1 MPVRT
6 VRDAGFEAGGFAS
19 LGGRALISGRVLMKS
34 TAWWIWSDS
43 MRPLACLLAVFVLAA
58 GTPGMTAPAKAA
70 AVGAPRAADNRFKAL
85 YEAEWAWRRSQFP
98 GDGRGDEPIADHL
111 AKVDA
116 ASQTARLA
124 YWRDVRRQLDAIPEA
139 ALSAEQRVNYE
150 VYRDQIDTVI
160 NQQRF
165 REYEKPFNSDS
176 SFWADMGFTA
186 SRTFHGAGDYRAYIA
201 QLGDIPRYFD
211 EQTVNMK
218 AGLKRGFTP
227 PRVTLAARDKS
238 IAMVAEAALAEDT
251 AFWKPF
257 KAMPASI
264 SPAEQDVLKAQ
275 ARAVILDRVKPAYA
289 SLLAFVR
296 DDYIPRAT
304 ETLAA
309 EALPDGPAY
318 YRAQIKEFTT
328 LDMAPEDI
336 HQLGLAEVAKIHA
349 QMLEV
354 MKETGFKGSFPEF
367 LAYLRSDPRFYVKD
381 SQDLLNRAAWIA
393 KRVDGKLAAYFGWL
407 PRSRFTIEPVPAD
420 IAPFYT
426 SARGGRSTYLLNT
439 YDLASRPLYNLTA
452 LTLHESAPGHSL
464 QGGLAEEQDGLPD
477 FRRNVYI
484 SAYGEGWALYCERLG
499 VEMGMYDTPYDR
511 FGMLTFQMWRAARLV
526 VDTGVHHKGWT
537 RAQAIQFLHDN
548 TALAD
553 HDIEI
558 EVDRYISWPGQALSY
573 YLGMMAIVDMRAK
586 AEQALGPRFD
596 IRAFHDTVMST
607 GAVPLPVLRAR
618 IDQFIAEGGRDPMPV
633 EWQKAKAAP

>member
-1 MPVRT
+1 
-6 VRDAGFEAGGFAS
+6 
-19 LGGRALISGRVLMKS
+19 
-34 TAWWIWSDS
+34 
-43 MRPLACLLAVFVLAA
+43 MRPLASLILAGFVLAGA
-58 GTPGMTAPAKAA
+58 PGMAAPAKPVGAA
-70 AVGAPRAADNRFKAL
+70 AIATDADAKFKAL
-85 YEAEWAWRRSQFP
+85 YEAEWAWREREFP
-98 GDGRGDEPIADHL
+98 GSGRGEEPIADHL
-111 AKVDA
+111 PRVDA
-116 ASQTARLA
+116 ASQAARLA
-124 YWRDVRRQLDAIPEA
+124 YWRDVRRRLDAIPETK
-139 ALSAEQRVNYE
+139 LSAGQRVNYE
-150 VYRDQIDTVI
+150 VYRDQIDVLI
-160 NQQRF
+160 NQQKF

-186 SRTFHGAGDYRAYIA
+186 SRTFHGAKDYQAYIA
-201 QLGDIPRYFD
+201 QLNDIPRYFA
-211 EQTVNMK
+211 EQTANMK
-218 AGLKRGFTP
+218 AGLQRGFTP
-227 PRVTLAARDKS
+227 PQVTLTARDRS
-238 IAMVAEAALAEDT
+238 IAAVAEAKAPEDT
-251 AFWKPF
+251 LFWKPF
-257 KAMPASI
+257 KDMPASI
-264 SPAEQDVLKAQ
+264 PAAEQDALRAQ
-275 ARAVILDRVKPAYA
+275 ARAAILGKVKPAYA

-296 DDYIPRAT
+296 DDYIPHAT
-304 ETLAA
+304 QTLAA
-309 EALPDGPAY
+309 EALPDGLAY

-354 MKETGFKGSFPEF
+354 MKETGFKGTFPEF
-367 LAYLRSDPRFYVKD
+367 LAFLRSDPQFYVKD
-381 SQDLLNRAAWIA
+381 PQDLLNRAAWIA
-393 KRVDGKLAAYFGWL
+393 KRVDGKLSAYFGWL
-407 PRSRFTIEPVPAD
+407 PRSRFAIEPVPAD

-426 SARGGRSTYLLNT
+426 SARGGRSVYLLNT
-439 YDLASRPLYNLTA
+439 YDLPSRPLYNLTA

-573 YLGMMAIVDMRAK
+573 YLGMMAIVDVRAK
-586 AEQALGPRFD
+586 AEQALGPKFD
-596 IRAFHDTVMST
+596 IRAFHDTVLSM

-633 EWQKAKAAP
+633 EWQKTRAAN

>member
-1 MPVRT
+1 M
-6 VRDAGFEAGGFAS
+6 
-19 LGGRALISGRVLMKS
+19 
-34 TAWWIWSDS
+34 WSDS
-43 MRPLACLLAVFVLAA
+43 MRPLACLALAGFVLAV
-58 GTPGMTAPAKAA
+58 GTPGFAATTKPTAVVAA
-70 AVGAPRAADNRFKAL
+70 SAADARFKAL
-85 YEAEWAWRRSQFP
+85 YEAEWAWRESEFP
-98 GDGRGDEPIADHL
+98 GNGRGEEPIADHL
-111 AKVDA
+111 PKVDA
-116 ASQTARLA
+116 GAQAARLT
-124 YWRDVRRQLDAIPEA
+124 YWRDVRGKLDAIPEA
-139 ALSAEQRVNYE
+139 GLSAGERVNYQ
-150 VYRDQIDTVI
+150 VYRDQIDTLI
-160 NQQRF
+160 NQQKF

-186 SRTFHGAGDYRAYIA
+186 SRTFHGARDYRAYVA
-201 QLGDIPRYFD
+201 QLNDIPRYFA
-211 EQTVNMK
+211 EQTANMK
-218 AGLKRGFTP
+218 VGLKRGFTP
-227 PRVTLAARDKS
+227 PKVTLAARDKS
-238 IAMVAEAALAEDT
+238 IAAVAEAATAEDT
-251 AFWKPF
+251 LFWKPF

-264 SPAEQDVLKAQ
+264 PAAEQEVLRAQ
-275 ARAVILDRVKPAYA
+275 ARAAILGKVKPAYA
-289 SLLAFVR
+289 SLLTFVR
-296 DDYIPRAT
+296 DDYIPHAT
-304 ETLAA
+304 EVLAA

-318 YRAQIKEFTT
+318 YRTQIREFTT

-349 QMLEV
+349 QMLDV
-354 MKETGFKGSFPEF
+354 MKETGFKGTFPEF
-367 LAYLRSDPRFYVKD
+367 LAFLRTDPRFYVKD
-381 SQDLLNRAAWIA
+381 PQELLNRAAWIA

-407 PRSRFTIEPVPAD
+407 PRSRFSIEPVPAD

-439 YDLASRPLYNLTA
+439 YDLPSRPLYNLTA
-452 LTLHESAPGHSL
+452 LTMHESAPGHSL

-537 RAQAIQFLHDN
+537 RAQAIAYLHDN

-573 YLGMMAIVDMRAK
+573 YLGMMAIVDVRAK
-586 AEQALGPRFD
+586 AERALGPKFD

-633 EWQKAKAAP
+633 EWQKANAAN

>member
-1 MPVRT
+1 
-6 VRDAGFEAGGFAS
+6 
-19 LGGRALISGRVLMKS
+19 
-34 TAWWIWSDS
+34 
-43 MRPLACLLAVFVLAA
+43 MRPLACLALAGFVLA
-58 GTPGMTAPAKAA
+58 GSPGMASAAVPVAA
-70 AVGAPRAADNRFKAL
+70 ASSGAADARFKAL
-85 YEAEWAWRRSQFP
+85 YEAEWRWRETEFP
-98 GDGRGDEPIADHL
+98 GNGRGEEPIADHL
-111 AKVDA
+111 PKVDA
-116 ASQTARLA
+116 AAQAARLA
-124 YWRDVRRQLDAIPEA
+124 YWRDVRGKLDAIPEA
-139 ALSAEQRVNYE
+139 GLSAVERVNYE
-150 VYRDQIDTVI
+150 VYRDQIDTLI
-160 NQQRF
+160 NQQKF

-186 SRTFHGAGDYRAYIA
+186 SRTFHGAQDYRNYIA
-201 QLGDIPRYFD
+201 QLNDIPRYFA
-211 EQTVNMK
+211 EQTANMK
-218 AGLKRGFTP
+218 VGLTRGFTP
-227 PRVTLAARDKS
+227 PKVTLTARDKS
-238 IAMVAEAALAEDT
+238 IAAVAEAKSAEDT
-251 AFWKPF
+251 MFWKPF

-264 SPAEQDVLKAQ
+264 PTAEQAALRAQ
-275 ARAVILDRVKPAYA
+275 ARAAIEGKVRPAYA
-289 SLLAFVR
+289 TLLGFVR
-296 DDYIPRAT
+296 DDYIPHAT
-304 ETLAA
+304 DNLAA

-354 MKETGFKGSFPEF
+354 MKETGFKGTFPEF
-367 LAYLRSDPRFYVKD
+367 LAYLRSDPQFYVKTP
-381 SQDLLNRAAWIA
+381 QELLNRAAWIA
-393 KRVDGKLAAYFGWL
+393 KRVDGKLSAYFGWL
-407 PRSRFTIEPVPAD
+407 PRSRFAIEPVPAD

-439 YDLASRPLYNLTA
+439 YDLPSRPLYNLTA
-452 LTLHESAPGHSL
+452 LTMHESAPGHSL

-526 VDTGVHHKGWT
+526 VDTGVHHKGWS
-537 RAQAIQFLHDN
+537 RAQAIAFLHDN

-573 YLGMMAIVDMRAK
+573 YLGMLAIVEVRAK
-586 AEQALGPRFD
+586 AEQALGPKFD
-596 IRAFHDTVMST
+596 IRAFHDTVLSM

-633 EWQKAKAAP
+633 EWQKVKVAN